1 MARPTLARLKRTL
14 RSRFRLQDL
23 RPGQAEVIRSVLAG
37 RDTLA
42 IMPTGSGKS
51 LTYQLPALELP
62 GTTIVVSPLIS
73 LMKDQVDKLVELGVA
88 ASQVNSALTARETE
102 ENLEQIEEDSSEF
115 IFATPERLADPAF
128 LDTLE
133 GRHLDLFVV
142 DEAHCISEWGHDFR
156 PSFLKLR
163 DAIAALG
170 RPRVL
175 ALTATAT
182 EAVIKDI
189 VTRLGI
195 EGAEIVNTGVHR
207 ANLWFG
213 VARTPSEAEK
223 QAALLRLLRETEG
236 TGIVYTAT
244 VKNCE
249 QVTGLLQGLGFEA
262 ARYHGRLSGRERH
275 ETQDRFMAGE
285 LRAVVATNAF
295 GMGIDKPD
303 IRFVVHY
310 DLPGSLEAYY
320 QEAGRAGRDGE
331 PARCLL
337 LYKVEDRRTQQFF
350 LGGRYPGFHDV
361 LAVHRGLEAATSARS
376 TPSLQDVRDAA
387 PGVPGSKVHVALNM
401 LKEAGIV
408 HEGRGAR
415 YALRRHDVRGPEL
428 EALAT
433 QYEHRGQ
440 ADRERLE
447 RMIQYAQSALCRWK
461 IVAGYFGEHV
471 DWERCGHCDTCQ
483 RPVEAQVVPP
493 ETRVPV
499 SVAGPG
505 NGSPAPGVTGRAVPR
520 APVAGEAGFKKGT
533 LVRLPDHGEGE
544 VLEVRGD
551 KLLVAFP
558 DGTQKLF
565 KGDFAEP
572 IAQSPRRLPQ

>member
-1 MARPTLARLKRTL
+1 MAPPTLARLRRAL
-14 RSRFRLQDL
+14 RARFRLHEL
-23 RPGQAEVIRSVLAG
+23 RPGQAEVIRAVLAG
-37 RDTLA
+37 HDTLA

-73 LMKDQVDKLVELGVA
+73 LMKDQVDKLDELGVT

-102 ENLEQIEEDSSEF
+102 RNLERIENDASEF

-128 LDTLE
+128 LETLR

-156 PSFLKLR
+156 PAFLKLR
-163 DAIAALG
+163 DAIQALG

-182 EAVIKDI
+182 QAVIDDI
-189 VTRLGI
+189 VGRLGI

-207 ANLWFG
+207 PNLWLE
-213 VARTPSEAEK
+213 VTRTPNEADK
-223 QAALLRLLRETEG
+223 QEALLRLLRETEG

-249 QVTGLLQGLGFEA
+249 EVAGLLQGLGFDV
-262 ARYHGRLSGRERH
+262 ARYHGRLSARERH
-275 ETQDRFMAGE
+275 ENQDRFMAGE

-320 QEAGRAGRDGE
+320 QEAGRAGRDGA

-350 LGGRYPGFHDV
+350 LGGRYPGFDDV
-361 LAVHRGLEAATSARS
+361 LAVYRGLEAATSVRAAAG
-376 TPSLQDVRDAA
+376 LQDVRDGA
-387 PGVPGSKVHVALNM
+387 PGVAGSKVRVALNM
-401 LKEAGIV
+401 LKEAAIV
-408 HEGRGAR
+408 REGRGAR
-415 YALRRHDVRGPEL
+415 YALRRRDVPGAEL
-428 EALAT
+428 EALAK
-433 QYEHRGQ
+433 QYEDRSQ
-440 ADRERLE
+440 ADRERLD
-447 RMIQYAQSALCRWK
+447 RMVQYAQTALCRWNL
-461 IVAGYFGEHV
+461 VVDYFGEAV
-471 DWERCGHCDTCQ
+471 EWERCGHCDACE
-483 RPVEAQVVPP
+483 RPVETDLAPP
-493 ETRVPV
+493 ESRETLPH
-499 SVAGPG
+499 AIAG
-505 NGSPAPGVTGRAVPR
+505 NGAGANGDETAASPVG
-520 APVAGEAGFKKGT
+520 PVFEKGA

-544 VLEVRGD
+544 VRDVQGD

-558 DGTQKLF
+558 DGTRKLF
-565 KGDFAEP
+565 RREFAEP
-572 IAQSPRRLPQ
+572 VG

>member
-1 MARPTLARLKRTL
+1 MAPPTLARLKRTL
-14 RSRFRLQDL
+14 RSRFRLEDL

-73 LMKDQVDKLVELGVA
+73 LMKDQVDKLDDLGVA
-88 ASQVNSALTARETE
+88 AAQVNSALTAREAE
-102 ENLEQIEEDSSEF
+102 ENLEQIEDDSSEF
-115 IFATPERLADPAF
+115 IFSTPERLANPEF
-128 LDTLE
+128 LDTLR

-156 PSFLKLR
+156 PAFLKLR
-163 DAIAALG
+163 DAIRALG

-182 EAVIKDI
+182 PAVVDDI
-189 VTRLGI
+189 VARLGI
-195 EGAEIVNTGVHR
+195 EGAEVVNTGVHR
-207 ANLWFG
+207 PNLRLE
-213 VARTPSEAEK
+213 VVRTPNEADK
-223 QAALLRLLRETEG
+223 QEALLRLLRGTEG

-249 QVTGLLQGLGFEA
+249 QVAGLLQGLGFEV
-262 ARYHGRLSGRERH
+262 ARYHGRLSARERH
-275 ETQDRFMAGE
+275 ENQDRFMAGD

-331 PARCLL
+331 AARCLL

-350 LGGRYPGFHDV
+350 LGGRYPGFDDV
-361 LAVHRGLEAATSARS
+361 LAVYRGVEAAPAGSGA
-376 TPSLQDVRDAA
+376 SLQDVRDAA
-387 PGVPGSKVHVALNM
+387 PGLAGSKARVALNM

-408 HEGRGAR
+408 REGRGSRFTAR
-415 YALRRHDVRGPEL
+415 RRDVPGAEL
-428 EALAT
+428 EALAK

-447 RMIQYAQSALCRWK
+447 RMVQYAQTALCRWK
-461 IVAGYFGEHV
+461 VVVEYFGEAV
-471 DWERCGHCDTCQ
+471 EWERCGHCDTCE
-483 RPVEAQVVPP
+483 RPA
-493 ETRVPV
+493 ETDIAPPV
-499 SVAGPG
+499 SRDTLPHPVGANGGANGDGPPG
-505 NGSPAPGVTGRAVPR
+505 NGAG
-520 APVAGEAGFKKGT
+520 PVIRKGT
-533 LVRLPDHGEGE
+533 VVRLPDHGEGE
-544 VLEVRGD
+544 VREVRGD
-551 KLLVAFP
+551 TLLVAFA
-558 DGTQKLF
+558 DGSEKRF
-565 KGDFAEP
+565 KRGFA
-572 IAQSPRRLPQ
+572 RVVG